1 MLEPFV
7 TRVQRTIDR
16 HHLLEKGDRLIVGVS
31 AGVDSMVLLYVLNT
45 FREPFDLDLIVAHVN
60 HGLRPDESDR
70 EAELVRKVSAKLA
83 LPFEYGQF
91 DVKAFQKA
99 RGLSPQDA
107 ARRVR
112 FHFFN
117 GLLRKHSAKKIALGQ
132 NADDQVET
140 VLLRLMRGSGLK
152 GLKGML
158 PLREGKVVRPL
169 LEVWRRE
176 IASYALENSI
186 PYLDDSSNLKRDYV
200 RNQIRL
206 DFIPKIEREVQPNFK
221 GVILKASAIFRE
233 EDDYLDRGAED
244 AFHKI
249 IHDERDVLSFSAAD
263 FQSLHKA
270 IQWRVV
276 QKMLT
281 RMTPEER
288 IAEEGDRPEVN
299 SIYEKLVHPPSSFS
313 LDLPYGL
320 FLEKRYDKVSLG
332 RGKRLPTPPFE
343 VDLVVPGHTYIQEI
357 GKELVSEEMT
367 GSDPVG
373 IFETLPDT
381 ALLDYDRLRF
391 PLKVRN
397 FRPGDRFQPLGVPGT
412 QKVKEFFID
421 HKLPRFERPNIP
433 LLVSGESIAWVV
445 GYRIDERFR
454 ITERTQR
461 ILKVQAV

>member
-1 MLEPFV
+1 MLAPFV

-45 FREPFDLDLIVAHVN
+45 LREPFDLDLIVAHVN
-60 HGLRPDESDR
+60 HGLRPDESDK
-70 EAELVRKVSAKLA
+70 EAELVRNESVKLG

-117 GLLRKHSAKKIALGQ
+117 GLLRKHSAQRIALGQ

-140 VLLRLMRGSGLK
+140 ILLRLMRGSGLK

-186 PYLDDSSNLKRDYV
+186 PYLVDSSNLKREYL
-200 RNQIRL
+200 RNRIRL
-206 DFIPKIEREVQPNFK
+206 NLIPLIEREFQPNFR
-221 GVILKASAIFRE
+221 GVILKASTIFRE

-244 AFHKI
+244 ACRKI
-249 IHDERDVLSFSAAD
+249 IHEERNALSFSSSE

-276 QKMLT
+276 EKMFA
-281 RMTPEER
+281 RVTPEER
-288 IAEEGDRPEVN
+288 VAEEGDRPDVD
-299 SIYEKLVHPPSSFS
+299 SIYDNVDPPSFE
-313 LDLPYGL
+313 LQPGL
-320 FLEKRYDKVSLG
+320 ALWL
-332 RGKRLPTPPFE
+332 
-343 VDLVVPGHTYIQEI
+343 
-357 GKELVSEEMT
+357 
-367 GSDPVG
+367 
-373 IFETLPDT
+373 IFGETI
-381 ALLDYDRLRF
+381 R
-391 PLKVRN
+391 
-397 FRPGDRFQPLGVPGT
+397 
-412 QKVKEFFID
+412 
-421 HKLPRFERPNIP
+421 
-433 LLVSGESIAWVV
+433 
-445 GYRIDERFR
+445 
-454 ITERTQR
+454 
-461 ILKVQAV
+461 

>member
-1 MLEPFV
+1 MVGPFI

-16 HHLLEKGDRLIVGVS
+16 HHLLGKGDRLIVGVS

-45 FREPFDLDLIVAHVN
+45 FREPYDLDLIVAHVN
-60 HGLRPDESDR
+60 HGLRPDESDK
-70 EAELVRKVSAKLA
+70 EAELVRNESERLG

-117 GLLRKHSAKKIALGQ
+117 DLLRKHSAQRIALGQ

-140 VLLRLMRGSGLK
+140 ILLRLMRGSGLK

-176 IASYALENSI
+176 IASYALENNI
-186 PYLDDSSNLKRDYV
+186 PCLVDSSNLKRAYL
-200 RNQIRL
+200 RNRIRL
-206 DFIPKIEREVQPNFK
+206 NLIPLIEREVQPNLK
-221 GVILKASAIFRE
+221 GVILKASAILRE

-244 AFHKI
+244 ACQKI
-249 IHDERDVLSFSAAD
+249 IREEPNALSFSSSE

-276 QKMLT
+276 EKMLE
-281 RMTPEER
+281 RVTPVER
-288 IAEEGDRPEVN
+288 VAEEGDRPDID
-299 SIYEKLVHPPSSFS
+299 SIYDTLTHPPSSFS
-313 LDLPYGL
+313 LDLPYGF
-320 FLEKRYDKVSLG
+320 FLEKRYDRVSLG
-332 RGKRLPTPPFE
+332 RGKRSPTPLFE
-343 VDLVVPGHTYIQEI
+343 VDLVVPGHTFIREI
-357 GKELVSEEMT
+357 GKEVVSEEIRR
-367 GSDPVG
+367 SDLEG
-373 IFETLPDT
+373 TFEMPPET
-381 ALLDYDRLRF
+381 ALLDYDRLCY
-391 PLKVRN
+391 PLKMRN
-397 FRPGDRFQPLGVPGT
+397 FRPGDRFQPLGVQGT

-421 HKLPRFERPNIP
+421 HKIPRFERTNIP
-433 LLVSGESIAWVV
+433 FLVSGEGIVWVV
-445 GYRIDERFR
+445 GYRIDERFK

-461 ILKVQAV
+461 ILKMQVV